1 MSETTYPIDTSA
13 DEFTRLKIQADLFRD
28 DARSMLARIGDGAG
42 LRVLD
47 LCCGTGGITDVLSD
61 WVGAGGEVVGADLDA
76 TKLGEA
82 RTWANALGLD
92 NVSFVEADAFAT
104 GLPEHSF
111 DLVHTRF
118 AISTIKD
125 GLGILDH
132 MLTLVRP
139 NGIVFVEEANTHTMQ
154 CDPTT
159 PEWEEA
165 LALMKQT
172 FRVVGADTEI
182 GPRLRRAF
190 LERGLG
196 EVIARPCLHA
206 QTSDDPMTMHLPMTL
221 TSMAETIEARGLMP
235 ASELRALVK
244 RLAEHL
250 AKPDTMTV
258 SYSMVQVAGRAPG

>member
-1 MSETTYPIDTSA
+1 MTETTYPIDTSA

-28 DARSMLARIGDGAG
+28 DARAMLARIGEGAG

-47 LCCGTGGITDVLSD
+47 LCCGTGGIADVLSD
-61 WVGAGGEVVGADLDA
+61 WVGERGEVVGADLDA
-76 TKLGEA
+76 AKLDEA
-82 RTWANALGLD
+82 RAWAKTLGID
-92 NVSFVEADAFAT
+92 NVSFVEANAFAT
-104 GLPEHSF
+104 GLPAHSF

-125 GLGILDH
+125 GIGILDH

-159 PEWEEA
+159 PDWEEG
-165 LALMKQT
+165 LALMKRA
-172 FRVVGADTEI
+172 FRRVGADTEI
-182 GPRLRRAF
+182 GPSLRRAF

-196 EVIARPCLHA
+196 DVVTRPCLHA
-206 QTSDDPMTMHLPMTL
+206 QTSNDPMTMHLPMTL
-221 TSMAETIEARGLMP
+221 ASMAETIDALGLM
-235 ASELRALVK
+235 AAAEIHALAE
-244 RLAEHL
+244 RLADHL

-258 SYSMVQVAGRAPG
+258 SYSMIQVAGRAPG